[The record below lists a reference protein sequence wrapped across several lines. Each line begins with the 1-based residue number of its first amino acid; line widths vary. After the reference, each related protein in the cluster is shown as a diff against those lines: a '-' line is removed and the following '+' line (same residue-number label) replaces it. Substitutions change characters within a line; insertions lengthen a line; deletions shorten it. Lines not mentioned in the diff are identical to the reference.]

1 MRDERRPENGLTP
14 LTDGELEALDDMDL
28 DAMDRASL
36 QKLLK
41 RVELTY
47 PVLLARE
54 PGEDTSE
61 EYLLWQE
68 DLEMLDDFID
78 ELTERL
84 T

>member
-1 MRDERRPENGLTP
+1 MAENGLTP

-54 PGEDTSE
+54 PGDETAE

-84 T
+84 S

>member
-1 MRDERRPENGLTP
+1 MADNALSP
-14 LTDGELEALDDMDL
+14 LTDEELETLDDLDL
-28 DAMDRASL
+28 DALDRAAL
-36 QKLLK
+36 GTLLE
-41 RVELTY
+41 RIRLTY

-54 PGEDTSE
+54 PGDDTSE

-84 T
+84 S

>member
-1 MRDERRPENGLTP
+1 MADNALSP
-14 LTDGELEALDDMDL
+14 LTDEELETLDDLDL
-28 DAMDRASL
+28 DALDRAAL
-36 QKLLK
+36 GTLLK
-41 RVELTY
+41 RIRLTY

-54 PGEDTSE
+54 PGDDASE

-84 T
+84 S

>member
-1 MRDERRPENGLTP
+1 MADNALSP
-14 LTDGELEALDDMDL
+14 LTDGELETLDDLDL
-28 DAMDRASL
+28 DKLDRAAL
-36 QKLLK
+36 GTLLE
-41 RVELTY
+41 RIRLTY

-54 PGEDTSE
+54 PGDDVSE

-84 T
+84 S